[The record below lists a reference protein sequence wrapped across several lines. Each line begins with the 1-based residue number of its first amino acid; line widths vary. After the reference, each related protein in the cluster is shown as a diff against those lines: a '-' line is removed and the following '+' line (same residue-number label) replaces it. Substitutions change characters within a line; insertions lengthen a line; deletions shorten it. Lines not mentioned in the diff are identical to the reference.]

1 MKRKEREHL
10 KEDPFQQFIQ
20 KVLAIFNQYKKLILI
35 GLGAVVAI
43 GIIIAAAAVIQ
54 SLSVGSENR
63 LYAEAVKIKNDETLS
78 VEQKI
83 EKLGQMPGKSGISA
97 SVKLFL
103 ASLYFEKGDLEKSKE
118 ALNGFSKSK
127 YQLINDQKTLL
138 EADILIASGKTKE
151 ALELLNKLVSS
162 SRVEVA
168 KDYVLLK
175 MARIQA
181 KMDQGEAAIN
191 NLNKIIDDYPQS
203 FYSYEARRLLTELE
217 GK

>member
-20 KVLAIFNQYKKLILI
+20 KALAFLKKYRKLIYI
-35 GLGAVVAI
+35 GGGAIVAI
-43 GIIIAAAAVIQ
+43 GIFIAATAVIQ
-54 SLSVGSENR
+54 LLSVGSENR
-63 LYAEAVKIKNDETLS
+63 LYAEALEIKNDETLS

-83 EKLGQMPGKSGISA
+83 EKLGQLPAKSGISA

-118 ALNGFSKSK
+118 ALADFSGSRYK
-127 YQLINDQKTLL
+127 LINDQKILL
-138 EADILIASGKTKE
+138 EADILLSSDKTKE

-162 SRVEVA
+162 PQPEVA
-168 KDYVLLK
+168 KDFILLK

-181 KMDQGEAAIN
+181 GMDQGEAAVN
-191 NLNKIIDDYPQS
+191 NLKKIIDEYPQS
-203 FYSYEARRLLTELE
+203 FYSYEARNLLKELE
-217 GK
+217 GD